1 MDGTQ
6 PDPGPGPSPDDI
18 AGVVDLFGA
27 LTRAELRRALSELA
41 FRQGAERDPEA
52 FEAAIE
58 AAVDSYHLVAVPA
71 DALGNDALGDDASG
85 DGGEHDGEADL
96 LVAGPVAFPTLP
108 EGGED
113 LPHIMD
119 APDRQVDREAA
130 AAAAEEQ
137 FRADAAAAVG
147 AGDTGRV
154 GTLLD
159 VSYELEAWGPVDLGE
174 TRRRLDA
181 ARDETN

>member
-1 MDGTQ
+1 MD
-6 PDPGPGPSPDDI
+6 PSPDDI

-41 FRQGAERDPEA
+41 FRQAEEREPGS
-52 FEAAIE
+52 FENVVQD
-58 AAVDSYHLVAVPA
+58 AVDAYHLVAVPA
-71 DALGNDALGDDASG
+71 DASG
-85 DGGEHDGEADL
+85 DGVEREGESDL

-108 EGGED
+108 DGGED

-119 APDRQVDREAA
+119 VPDRTVDREAA

-147 AGDTGRV
+147 DGDTERV

-174 TRRRLDA
+174 VRRRLDA
-181 ARDETN
+181 ARDGTN

>member
-6 PDPGPGPSPDDI
+6 SDPDPDDI

-27 LTRAELRRALSELA
+27 LTRSELRRALSELA
-41 FRQGAERDPEA
+41 FRQGAERAPER
-52 FEAAIE
+52 FEGAVGG
-58 AAVDSYHLVAVPA
+58 AVDSYHLVAVPA
-71 DALGNDALGDDASG
+71 DALKGDIEP
-85 DGGEHDGEADL
+85 GEEADL

-119 APDRQVDREAA
+119 VPDRTVDREAA
-130 AAAAEEQ
+130 ADAAEEQ
-137 FRADAAAAVG
+137 FRADAAAAVE
-147 AGDTGRV
+147 AGDAERIGA
-154 GTLLD
+154 LLD

-181 ARDETN
+181 ARDGTN

>member
-1 MDGTQ
+1 MDLG
-6 PDPGPGPSPDDI
+6 PDDI

-27 LTRAELRRALSELA
+27 LAQPELRQALSELA
-41 FRQGAERDPEA
+41 FRQGEQREPAA
-52 FEAAIE
+52 FEDSVE
-58 AAVDSYHLVAVPA
+58 GAVDSYHLVVVRA
-71 DALGNDALGDDASG
+71 DALGGDVERG
-85 DGGEHDGEADL
+85 GEADL
-96 LVAGPVAFPTLP
+96 LVAGPVAFPRLP

-119 APDRQVDREAA
+119 VPDREVDREAA

-147 AGDTGRV
+147 AGDTERV

-159 VSYELEAWGPVDLGE
+159 VSYELEAWGPVDLAE
-174 TRRRLDA
+174 VRRRLDA
-181 ARDETN
+181 ARDGTN

>member
-1 MDGTQ
+1 ME
-6 PDPGPGPSPDDI
+6 PGPDDI

-27 LTRAELRRALSELA
+27 LTRGELRRALSELA
-41 FRQGAERDPEA
+41 FRRGEGREPEA
-52 FEAAIE
+52 FEDDIRAAL
-58 AAVDSYHLVAVPA
+58 DSYHLVAVPA
-71 DALGNDALGDDASG
+71 DT
-85 DGGEHDGEADL
+85 HDGAERDRAADL

-108 EGGED
+108 DSGED

-119 APDRQVDREAA
+119 VPGRRVDRAAA

-137 FRADAAAAVG
+137 FRADAATAVS

-159 VSYELEAWGPVDLGE
+159 VSYELEAWGPVDLGGV
-174 TRRRLDA
+174 RRRLDA
-181 ARDETN
+181 ARDGTN

>member
-1 MDGTQ
+1 MDLG
-6 PDPGPGPSPDDI
+6 PDDI

-27 LTRAELRRALSELA
+27 LTRAELQRALSELA
-41 FRQGAERDPEA
+41 FRQGEERHPDEFEDAVEEA
-52 FEAAIE
+52 L
-58 AAVDSYHLVAVPA
+58 DSYHLVAVPG
-71 DALGNDALGDDASG
+71 DAPGEEPPVGSG
-85 DGGEHDGEADL
+85 HDREDDL

-119 APDRQVDREAA
+119 VPDRTVDREAA
-130 AAAAEEQ
+130 AAAAEAQ

-147 AGDTGRV
+147 AGDTERV

-159 VSYELEAWGPVDLGE
+159 VSYELEAWGPVDLDE

-181 ARDETN
+181 ARDGTN

>member
-1 MDGTQ
+1 M
-6 PDPGPGPSPDDI
+6 DPGPDDM

-27 LTRAELRRALSELA
+27 LARAELRQALSELA
-41 FRQGAERDPEA
+41 FRQGEQREPAA
-52 FEAAIE
+52 FEDSVKE
-58 AAVDSYHLVAVPA
+58 AVDSYHLVAVPA
-71 DALGNDALGDDASG
+71 DALGESVERE
-85 DGGEHDGEADL
+85 GGADL
-96 LVAGPVAFPTLP
+96 LVAGPVAFPRLP

-119 APDRQVDREAA
+119 VPDREVDREAA

-147 AGDTGRV
+147 AGDTERV

-159 VSYELEAWGPVDLGE
+159 VSYELEAWGPVDLADV
-174 TRRRLDA
+174 RRRLDA
-181 ARDETN
+181 ARDGTN